1 MWIGEVARRSGIP
14 ARTIRYYERVGVL
27 APAVRTAAGYRR
39 YGDDALDRLAFV
51 RACKAIGFT
60 LREIAEL
67 FAARDGDES
76 PCPQLI
82 ELVEHRA
89 AEVERRIGDLG
100 RARSELLRLAAR
112 ARALAPAECPPGA
125 VEGLIVGH
133 GGTPPPPQ
141 QAPRT

>member
-1 MWIGEVARRSGIP
+1 MWIGEVARRSGVP
-14 ARTIRYYERVGVL
+14 ARTVRYYERVGVL
-27 APAVRTAAGYRR
+27 APPARTAAGYRR
-39 YGDDALDRLAFV
+39 YGEDALDRLAFV

-60 LREIAEL
+60 LHEVAEL
-67 FAARDGDES
+67 FAAADGDES

-89 AEVERRIGDLG
+89 EEVERQIGDLG

-112 ARALAPAECPPGA
+112 ARALGPAECPPAA

-133 GGTPPPPQ
+133 GGTTAPPP
-141 QAPRT
+141 RT